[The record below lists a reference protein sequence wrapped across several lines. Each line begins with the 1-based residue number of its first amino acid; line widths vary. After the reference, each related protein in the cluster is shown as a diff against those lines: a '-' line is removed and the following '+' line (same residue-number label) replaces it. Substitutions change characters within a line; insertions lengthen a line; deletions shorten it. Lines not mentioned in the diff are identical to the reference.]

1 MSRYAGWVIL
11 ILLVLFVP
19 PILANSEETQTD
31 PATSDY
37 LPQPLQ
43 LLFPSLPASFSTEE
57 VLPPNFDGSAPAFD
71 LISMGTIPSPDAATG
86 TPLTKTLTLQLNGG
100 IKGRIFSNPPWL
112 SPIPDRFVNLSGNG
126 ELKVAISVKR
136 DAAQGA
142 GILPGQTNWGRMRL
156 VLNGAIFD
164 YSVQLLVGTPAPVVS
179 SSSERIFGLYRQIV
193 AKLDA
198 QGDMAAIVATP
209 TFPNA
214 GQTALGLIVDYL
226 GENGY
231 NRRMIEADF
240 IGRVA
245 ETLSEKDYNGDGW
258 VGFKPEDIVIGAP
271 GWVLGRKLK

>member
-19 PILANSEETQTD
+19 PILSNSQETQTD

-57 VLPPNFDGSAPAFD
+57 VLPPNFDRNSPSFD

-100 IKGRIFSNPPWL
+100 IKGRIFSSPLWL

-164 YSVQLLVGTPAPVVS
+164 YSVQLLVGTPNKVVS
-179 SSSERIFGLYRQIV
+179 SSSDRIFGLYRQIV

-198 QGDMAAIVATP
+198 QGNMAAIIATP

-231 NRRMIEADF
+231 NQRMSEADF
-240 IGRVA
+240 SGRIA

-271 GWVLGRKLK
+271 GWALGRKLK